1 MSRFLV
7 FLVLPTTP
15 IIFGLSVYTFLI
27 DAPGNPLTD
36 QVIRWLGLAYG
47 VAAILTAL
55 GEAWLVVRRRALP
68 YRGPEFTRVLVLAV
82 IPETVVLFTLIV
94 AIQAASFI
102 IRGPTEPG
110 LSPQEGEALIRA
122 CQFMMFGSVSATLA
136 KVLRMGGSSSSQVLG
151 SPSNSA
157 HAREVPRTEAVL
169 EGLASRGGGRDPG
182 VPRTNPGPATDDGPP
197 LAEKA

>member
-1 MSRFLV
+1 MRWTIHRVAERELGFLRAPGVMSRFLV

-122 CQFMMFGSVSATLA
+122 CQFMMFGSVSA
-136 KVLRMGGSSSSQVLG
+136 
-151 SPSNSA
+151 
-157 HAREVPRTEAVL
+157 
-169 EGLASRGGGRDPG
+169 
-182 VPRTNPGPATDDGPP
+182 P
-197 LAEKA
+197 LAAFLSNRVSTLEQKPFSRALLLEVVGEIPVFLALILALQQMTGLR